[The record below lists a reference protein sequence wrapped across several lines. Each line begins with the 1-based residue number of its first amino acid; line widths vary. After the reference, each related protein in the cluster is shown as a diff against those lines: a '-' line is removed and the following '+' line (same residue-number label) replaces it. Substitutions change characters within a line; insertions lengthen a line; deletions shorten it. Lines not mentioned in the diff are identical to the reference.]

1 MAYGDQPTLT
11 AGEVE
16 IPLLGFGTW
25 QLEPEDAR
33 RMVAEAL
40 RIGYR
45 HIDTARIY
53 QNEEAVGQGIRDS
66 GVDRDDI
73 FLTTKIWVED
83 FADGDLQRAA
93 QGSVD
98 RLGFTPDLLLLHWPK
113 PQPSFEETL
122 GALNDARAKGLTRD
136 IGLSNFPSKEFRRAQ
151 ALSEARLLTNQVE
164 YHPYLKLT
172 PLLETAKDLGS
183 SITAWS
189 PLAQGKIA
197 DDAVISEIARAH
209 GKTNGQVTLRWL
221 IQQNVVAIPRTTKE
235 SRARENFDIFD
246 FQLSDEEM
254 ARIHG
259 LARPHGRIGDWIDPA
274 FRWDDVAA

>member
-1 MAYGDQPTLT
+1 
-11 AGEVE
+11 
-16 IPLLGFGTW
+16 
-25 QLEPEDAR
+25 
-33 RMVAEAL
+33 
-40 RIGYR
+40 
-45 HIDTARIY
+45 Y

-246 FQLSDEEM
+246 FRLSDEEM

-274 FRWDDVAA
+274 FQWDDVAA

>member
-11 AGEVE
+11 AGDVQ

-221 IQQNVVAIPRTTKE
+221 IQQNVIAIPRTTKE

-246 FQLSDEEM
+246 FRLSDEEM